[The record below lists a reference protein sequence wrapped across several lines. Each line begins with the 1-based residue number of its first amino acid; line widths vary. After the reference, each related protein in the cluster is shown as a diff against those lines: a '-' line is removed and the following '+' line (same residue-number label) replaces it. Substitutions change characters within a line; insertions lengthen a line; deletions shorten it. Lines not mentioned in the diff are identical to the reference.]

1 MLLFTAIFVFNKLTI
16 LQGIAQKKFPVVPI
30 WLFHVNRI
38 ETQNDNVCLP
48 FCWSWSGGWKRGAN
62 RIREHWFWGFRYL
75 VHTSKCTFMSWL
87 LDSLDLPSRRK
98 DTHRLMSRVDYG
110 SNQWSVVRFVIKK
123 LYVYLFMVKQCIYLV
138 IMMHFMQICVHLLW
152 SGNKFTDFVELRN
165 FLSTLHATWII
176 KKSEILRKLN
186 GQDKTQFENKRH
198 KFDY

>member
-62 RIREHWFWGFRYL
+62 RIREHWFWRLRYL
-75 VHTSKCTFMSWL
+75 LHTSKCTFMSWL

-98 DTHRLMSRVDYG
+98 DTNRLMSRVVSG
-110 SNQWSVVRFVIKK
+110 FNQWSVVSRLIKK
-123 LYVYLFMVKQCIYLV
+123 LYMCLFTVKQCIYLV
-138 IMMHFMQICVHLLW
+138 KFMYFIQIYLHLLW
-152 SGNKFTDFVELRN
+152 FGNKFTDFAVFLN
-165 FLSTLHATWII
+165 F
-176 KKSEILRKLN
+176 
-186 GQDKTQFENKRH
+186 F
-198 KFDY
+198 